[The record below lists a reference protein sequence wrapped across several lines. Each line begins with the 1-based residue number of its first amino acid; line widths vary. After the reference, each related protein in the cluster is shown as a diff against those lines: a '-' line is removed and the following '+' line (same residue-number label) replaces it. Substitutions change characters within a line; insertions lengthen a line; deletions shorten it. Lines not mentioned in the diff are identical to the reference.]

1 MSVERRRFLM
11 QLGAAIASPLVAHA
25 QTVGGSRR
33 IGILIPFAENDADTI
48 EHLKAFRAELAGR
61 GWQEGQNL
69 HIDYGWCNGNPALI
83 AGRAKQLTALK
94 PDILIGRSTP
104 VARALAKETQTIPI
118 IFVVVSDPVGDHLV
132 ASIAR
137 PGGNVTGFT
146 NVEASLGGKWLG
158 LLRDIA
164 PAVKRVAIM
173 FNPTTSPD
181 GGSYYMHL
189 IDDAAASTSMQI
201 TAMKV
206 DDSAGIR
213 AAIEAFAQAPDTGL
227 IVLPDVLTNGHRSVI
242 IEAAAEHKLPTIF
255 AFRYIVADGGLA
267 SYGIDVTDLYK
278 RAAIYADRI
287 LRGDKP
293 AQLPVQA
300 PIKFELA
307 INLKTARSLGLTI
320 PPALLATADET
331 IE

>member
-1 MSVERRRFLM
+1 MSVQRRRFLM
-11 QLGAAIASPLVAHA
+11 QLGAAIASPLVAQA
-25 QTVGGSRR
+25 QSVDRPRR

-69 HIDYGWCNGNPALI
+69 HIDYGWCNGNPTLI
-83 AGRAKQLTALK
+83 AGRARQLTALK

-104 VARALAKETQTIPI
+104 VARALANETRTIPI

-173 FNPTTSPD
+173 FNPATSPD
-181 GGSYYMHL
+181 GGAYYMHL

-213 AAIEAFAQAPDTGL
+213 SAIEAFAQAPDTGL
-227 IVLPDVLTNGHRSVI
+227 IILPDVLTNGHRSVI

-320 PPALLATADET
+320 PPALLATADE
-331 IE
+331 IVE